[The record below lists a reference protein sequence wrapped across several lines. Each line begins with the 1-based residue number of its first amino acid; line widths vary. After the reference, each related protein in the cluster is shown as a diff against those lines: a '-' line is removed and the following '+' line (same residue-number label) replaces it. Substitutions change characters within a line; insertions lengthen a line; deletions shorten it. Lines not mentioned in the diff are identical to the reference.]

1 VTIAGTNFGYV
12 AADVAVTMT
21 ADGTACDVY
30 YAAGTEITCVTNEV
44 VEVSDC
50 LASAPTL
57 TVTINEKTDASDD
70 TVGCESNVYA
80 VASISPTTASPVLY
94 STITL
99 TLEDSYAGTITE
111 EDTTITLIS
120 LDGEG
125 GATTTDT
132 VRDMYITA
140 VDNDSTPKTINIS
153 FPGAP
158 SGYYVLKM
166 ETATEGRW
174 DYTNSYLQTIGEVT
188 GISPLE
194 GSATGGT
201 LVTITGKHFSPD
213 TITDNN
219 VTIGYNG
226 PDCLLESTTEFEIVC
241 RIEETD
247 QEVDAAVD
255 VLVFL
260 KLSEEAVCSVDGGC
274 LFTWLTPKHEVTAL
288 DHTVNDDG
296 DQIITITSDG
306 TSLFSED
313 NETGVELWLDG
324 YAQQTDAVTVG
335 QAVFT
340 VTNIDNIDVSEI
352 KLLSAAGYSNTSS
365 EETMGSISAT
375 PTLKSI
381 SPSNGSIGGSV
392 ITVTGSGFGTS
403 TEGLGLYDGAQEIC
417 SSVEVVSYGVF
428 TCTTDAVEVDA
439 SMQISISGSY
449 YDCAVNGSCAY
460 TQLLAQSPAISG
472 VTLDGTTMTAAG
484 TLFPTSDYDV
494 VCVYQGVE

>member
-1 VTIAGTNFGYV
+1 
-12 AADVAVTMT
+12 
-21 ADGTACDVY
+21 
-30 YAAGTEITCVTNEV
+30 
-44 VEVSDC
+44 
-50 LASAPTL
+50 
-57 TVTINEKTDASDD
+57 
-70 TVGCESNVYA
+70 
-80 VASISPTTASPVLY
+80 
-94 STITL
+94 
-99 TLEDSYAGTITE
+99 
-111 EDTTITLIS
+111 
-120 LDGEG
+120 
-125 GATTTDT
+125 
-132 VRDMYITA
+132 
-140 VDNDSTPKTINIS
+140 
-153 FPGAP
+153 
-158 SGYYVLKM
+158 
-166 ETATEGRW
+166 
-174 DYTNSYLQTIGEVT
+174 
-188 GISPLE
+188 
-194 GSATGGT
+194 
-201 LVTITGKHFSPD
+201 
-213 TITDNN
+213 
-219 VTIGYNG
+219 
-226 PDCLLESTTEFEIVC
+226 LLESTTEFEIVC

-417 SSVEVVSYGVF
+417 TSVEVVSYGVF

-439 SMQISISGSY
+439 TMQISISGSY

-494 VCVYQGVE
+494 VCVYQGVEQTGTINSDTEVVCDWTDMGVPLSENEVAPSVVFKSTANPDTDQQTADNSAAVTLANPASAPTSTATTCSFAGGCSYTISGAGFYASL